1 MRPASNAKTMNAEN
15 PAMTY
20 NKVDAVVTDAEILE
34 ALLQWLHTAGSAG
47 SAQYFAQMR
56 IPGLLQC
63 GQVNKCQA
71 SDKQLSCMSIEFHGI
86 KYNARTFA
94 LGENRRDVR
103 SIKK

>member
-1 MRPASNAKTMNAEN
+1 MRAASNAKTMNAHI

-34 ALLQWLHTAGSAG
+34 ASLQWLHTAGSAG

-63 GQVNKCQA
+63 GQVNKRQV
-71 SDKQLSCMSIEFHGI
+71 SRRFVSCVNTEFHAL
-86 KYNARTFA
+86 KYNACTFA
-94 LGENRRDVR
+94 LSQNSRDVR
-103 SIKK
+103 AIRK

>member
-1 MRPASNAKTMNAEN
+1 MSANAVNAEN

-34 ALLQWLHTAGSAG
+34 ASLQWLHTAGSAG

-63 GQVNKCQA
+63 GQVNKCQV
-71 SDKQLSCMSIEFHGI
+71 SSRYVSCVNTVFRAI
-86 KYNARTFA
+86 KYNACTSA
-94 LGENRRDVR
+94 LGQNRRDVR